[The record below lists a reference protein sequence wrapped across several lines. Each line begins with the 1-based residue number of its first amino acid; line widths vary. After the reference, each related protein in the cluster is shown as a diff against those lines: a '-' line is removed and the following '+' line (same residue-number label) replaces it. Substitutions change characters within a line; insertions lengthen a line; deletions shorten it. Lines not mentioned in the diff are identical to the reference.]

1 LCLNGQTRHLQFGER
16 LAAALGPLDWG
27 LFDIASGHCAV
38 AFISDWSRGM
48 DCGATEFS
56 PAPTD
61 SNEQKDMVSRLSK
74 SSRPIPKRIHRPAFV
89 VENRTIL

>member
-1 LCLNGQTRHLQFGER
+1 
-16 LAAALGPLDWG
+16 
-27 LFDIASGHCAV
+27 
-38 AFISDWSRGM
+38 M
-48 DCGATEFS
+48 DCGVIEFS

-61 SNEQKDMVSRLSK
+61 GNEQKDMVSRLSK